1 MISAVAAGALVLA
14 GAAWLWNEL
23 EVVDSDNRI
32 YIQAGV
38 AVGLIVVFGG
48 LLWWVFNTPKI
59 VDFMIATD
67 SEMRKV
73 NWPSRR
79 EVIGSTWIVI
89 CGTML
94 MALLLFVV
102 DIVFA
107 SLFQAIGILEGG
119 G

>member
-1 MISAVAAGALVLA
+1 
-14 GAAWLWNEL
+14 
-23 EVVDSDNRI
+23 
-32 YIQAGV
+32 
-38 AVGLIVVFGG
+38 
-48 LLWWVFNTPKI
+48 
-59 VDFMIATD
+59 MIATD

-107 SLFQAIGILEGG
+107 SLFQTIGILEGG